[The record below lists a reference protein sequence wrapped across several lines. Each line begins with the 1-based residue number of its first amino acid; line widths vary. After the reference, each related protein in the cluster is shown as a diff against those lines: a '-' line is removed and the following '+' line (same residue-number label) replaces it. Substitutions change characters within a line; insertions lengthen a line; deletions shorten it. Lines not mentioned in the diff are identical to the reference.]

1 MERCQLPLDQKA
13 LSIGQA
19 NNTLIITVCY
29 DNVPIAI
36 YCLIMCFMCSTRSHP
51 SSLSWRKLSKRF
63 TVKLRQPKM
72 GTLTVIRV
80 NDVRVN
86 VVIMYFILMLMSC
99 VICVVTLT
107 FLNIEDYRKN
117 N

>member
-1 MERCQLPLDQKA
+1 M
-13 LSIGQA
+13 
-19 NNTLIITVCY
+19 
-29 DNVPIAI
+29 
-36 YCLIMCFMCSTRSHP
+36 
-51 SSLSWRKLSKRF
+51 
-63 TVKLRQPKM
+63 LRQPKM
-72 GTLTVIRV
+72 GTLTVVRV

-117 N
+117 D